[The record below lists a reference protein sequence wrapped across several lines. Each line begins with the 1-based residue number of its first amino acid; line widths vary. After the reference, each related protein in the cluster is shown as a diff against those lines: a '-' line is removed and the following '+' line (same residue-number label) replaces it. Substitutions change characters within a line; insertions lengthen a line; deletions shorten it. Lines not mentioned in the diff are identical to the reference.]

1 MAFEDKAYVSGSL
14 PSICIPATTKSL
26 KNNRK
31 PGSCQ
36 CLYRN
41 KGKPVKAMALVGT
54 MSSVPNMDYTQKV
67 FINPDIRR
75 RPILHLNLFFFTKL
89 TIFVPFRLCW
99 HQQKRQQNTVTA
111 FTEIRPIQILKDVCP
126 TPCGL
131 SYTITLEWIESLLRD
146 VKQSNTMVLCPYST
160 THTTALTNAKRI
172 ASSFISRC
180 LWKHM
185 VQYYWRSAKWT

>member
-1 MAFEDKAYVSGSL
+1 M
-14 PSICIPATTKSL
+14 
-26 KNNRK
+26 
-31 PGSCQ
+31 
-36 CLYRN
+36 
-41 KGKPVKAMALVGT
+41 
-54 MSSVPNMDYTQKV
+54 SVPLQEQRKAFKSDGSSRHNEFRSEHGLHTKGFHKSWHQKT
-67 FINPDIRR
+67 P
-75 RPILHLNLFFFTKL
+75 HLAPQPFFFTKL
-89 TIFVPFRLCW
+89 TFFVPFRLCW

-131 SYTITLEWIESLLRD
+131 SYTITLEWIESLLRN